1 MGSLHLDHFEWLR
14 WTRGRSKSST
24 CLISATTIITTTTTT
39 ATVTVIVIV
48 IVCRK
53 LEPVD
58 LQLPEQ
64 EYIQVN
70 FPAVLEPKVKF
81 KEKMLAS
88 LGNDEEGEVE
98 TGFKKRRLNCN
109 PKRSM
114 RQRLD
119 QDD

>member
-1 MGSLHLDHFEWLR
+1 
-14 WTRGRSKSST
+14 
-24 CLISATTIITTTTTT
+24 
-39 ATVTVIVIV
+39 
-48 IVCRK
+48 VCRK

-64 EYIQVN
+64 EYIQIKV
-70 FPAVLEPKVKF
+70 PAVVEPKVKF

>member
-1 MGSLHLDHFEWLR
+1 M
-14 WTRGRSKSST
+14 
-24 CLISATTIITTTTTT
+24 ISATKIITTTTTT
-39 ATVTVIVIV
+39 TTVIVIV
-48 IVCRK
+48 IVCRN

-64 EYIQVN
+64 EYIQIKV
-70 FPAVLEPKVKF
+70 PAVVEPKVKF

-88 LGNDEEGEVE
+88 LGNDEEEVE

>member
-1 MGSLHLDHFEWLR
+1 
-14 WTRGRSKSST
+14 
-24 CLISATTIITTTTTT
+24 LIYATTTITTTTTTT

-48 IVCRK
+48 CRK
-53 LEPVD
+53 FEPVD

-64 EYIQVN
+64 EYIQIKV
-70 FPAVLEPKVKF
+70 PAVVEPKVKF

>member
-1 MGSLHLDHFEWLR
+1 M
-14 WTRGRSKSST
+14 
-24 CLISATTIITTTTTT
+24 
-39 ATVTVIVIV
+39 
-48 IVCRK
+48 CRK

-64 EYIQVN
+64 EYVKIKV
-70 FPAVLEPKVKF
+70 PTVVEPKVKF
-81 KEKMLAS
+81 KEKTLAS

-98 TGFKKRRLNCN
+98 TGFKKRRFNCN

-119 QDD
+119 HDD